1 VQSGDFL
8 LTGGGN
14 LSPAP
19 QLGGQEAAQ
28 AMLGTRIAG
37 FSLDKVLAVSH
48 QSWVFVALKT
58 EDNVRQQVVV
68 KLLPPSTFSA
78 LQQQL
83 FEREK
88 QLLAS
93 LSHPGIAAFI
103 DAGRSDNGCS
113 YIVMEYIEGTDI
125 RRYCDNKRLSVS
137 ERVQMIVKVL
147 DILKFAHSRL
157 IIHRDLKPSNILV
170 TEDGYIKLLDFGIG
184 KLIDDVNDERADN
197 TLVFTPQYA
206 APEQLCNQRVSAAT
220 DIYQLGH
227 VLYKLLAGIPAFD
240 VGEGNIA
247 ELYQAILK
255 SDPQPPSL
263 RFRRLASGLGK
274 QRIARRR
281 QSSSGELSKI
291 LDADLDKI
299 TLKAIEKQQDR
310 RYLTTDAFSQDL
322 RDWLEGRPI
331 SLSHHLWSYRLR
343 KYIWRHRQ
351 VVGVSG
357 LFLLLLAGGLFNHLS
372 QLQQAQQQ
380 TALQARKAEDVAGFL
395 TDMLLMMDVSL
406 DDAALPSM
414 ADLVDYASERL
425 DSAGNMDEDVRA
437 RLAVIVANAQGRLQQ
452 YEQARRTLE
461 THAGIMT
468 WIHHGDAITNARVV
482 LEYAEAVYD
491 SGDYQEARRILDRVK
506 QSSFLSLSFPLDYQF
521 YKLDAEISRKQG
533 DYEQALAG
541 ARQARR
547 LLVEHRG
554 DDQAG
559 RDINNLLGGILINL
573 RLYEQAAEAFE
584 QSLALSRKMGQQRA
598 FGTLVIQ
605 SNMAILYNITGNTE
619 RAEELVRDSLDKMR
633 EFFPERFSNIASL
646 HNTYAV
652 VLKKKGNI
660 DAAITQVQQAID
672 IYQRHYGPDYAKL
685 VSPYSNL
692 SEWYRLQQQCDQA
705 QAAYE
710 QAARINNLA
719 FPEKPLS
726 GFDCYSNT
734 TDETIY

>member
-1 VQSGDFL
+1 M
-8 LTGGGN
+8 TGGGN
-14 LSPAP
+14 ISPTP
-19 QLGGQEAAQ
+19 QLGGLAAAQ
-28 AMLGTRIAG
+28 AMLGNRIAG

-48 QSWVFVALKT
+48 QSWVFLALKT

-103 DAGRSDNGCS
+103 DAGRADSGCS

-125 RRYCDNKRLSVS
+125 RRYCDSKRLSVS
-137 ERVQMIVKVL
+137 QRVQMIVKVL

-197 TLVFTPQYA
+197 TLIFTPQYA

-227 VLYKLLAGIPAFD
+227 VLYKLLAGAPAFD

-255 SDPQPPSL
+255 SDPPPPSL

-274 QRIARRR
+274 RRIARRR
-281 QSSSGELSKI
+281 QSSIGDLSKT

-299 TLKAIEKQQDR
+299 TLKAIEKQQER

-322 RDWLEGRPI
+322 HNWLEGRPI
-331 SLSHHLWSYRLR
+331 SLSHHLWTYRLR

-351 VVGVSG
+351 VVGVSV
-357 LFLLLLAGGLFNHLS
+357 LFLLLLAGGLINHLS
-372 QLQQAQQQ
+372 RLQQAQQQ
-380 TALQARKAEDVAGFL
+380 TALQARKAEDVASFL

-414 ADLVDYASERL
+414 ADLVDYAGERL
-425 DSAGNMDEDVRA
+425 NEAKDMQEDVRA

-452 YEQARRTLE
+452 YEQARQTLE
-461 THAGIMT
+461 THTGILA
-468 WIHHGDAITNARVV
+468 WLNDDDRIADARVA
-482 LEYAEAVYD
+482 LEYAEAIYD
-491 SGDYQEARRILDRVK
+491 AGNYQQTRKILDK
-506 QSSFLSLSFPLDYQF
+506 IKLGSLSLSFPLDYQL
-521 YKLDAEISRKQG
+521 YKLDAEVSRKEG
-533 DYEQALAG
+533 DYEQALAS
-541 ARQARR
+541 ARRARR

-573 RLYEQAAEAFE
+573 RLYEQATEAFE

-646 HNTYAV
+646 LNTYAV
-652 VLKKKGNI
+652 VLKNKGDI
-660 DAAITQVQQAID
+660 DAAIGQVKQAID

-692 SEWYRLQQQCDQA
+692 SEWYRLQQQCDRA
-705 QAAYE
+705 QVAYE

-719 FPEKPLS
+719 FPDKPLP
-726 GFDCYSNT
+726 GFDCYSDV